1 MEDLLLKAGQAL
13 ETGDGQRALA
23 LVNQILE
30 TDEACVEAWL
40 IAMKSFQLILPVDAY
55 KSENELGCA
64 EAAIHYAPKNSKYR
78 VRKQVYLFLMTK
90 ILDVL
95 RQDEKVLKEA
105 RDLLDWYQREQYFD
119 AAGAPKKLIEK
130 DKPVRDAVYASFEYC
145 RELFEFIP
153 GSFLRRNRECNRRA
167 AEVAAQ
173 WARTWGYLE
182 MRYELYGRH
191 LTEDY
196 VADGLRQYARF
207 LRDVRDKEEILAK
220 EVTFNICH
228 LDQMQFL
235 Q

>member
-1 MEDLLLKAGQAL
+1 MIPRDPFI
-13 ETGDGQRALA
+13 
-23 LVNQILE
+23 NQILE
-30 TDEACVEAWL
+30 TDEACVGAWL

-105 RDLLDWYQREQYFD
+105 RGLLDWYQREQYFD

-153 GSFLRRNRECNRRA
+153 GSFFTEEQGVQSEDDGGGRA
-167 AEVAAQ
+167 V
-173 WARTWGYLE
+173 G
-182 MRYELYGRH
+182 
-191 LTEDY
+191 
-196 VADGLRQYARF
+196 ADLGIP
-207 LRDVRDKEEILAK
+207 RDAL
-220 EVTFNICH
+220 
-228 LDQMQFL
+228 
-235 Q
+235 